1 MSDEFHDNI
10 GLTQGS
16 ALTVYRGDRINQ
28 HEGCS
33 REDDYADDLAIL
45 AERKHELQEAL
56 EEWNEVF
63 TKHGLRMSL
72 NKTEMVW
79 VEKQGEN
86 LK

>member
-1 MSDEFHDNI
+1 MSDEFHGNT

-16 ALTVYRGDRINQ
+16 ALTVYRGDIINQ

-33 REDDYADDLAIL
+33 QEDDYAD
-45 AERKHELQEAL
+45 

-63 TKHGLRMSL
+63 TKLGLRMSL
-72 NKTEMVW
+72 NKTEVVW

-86 LK
+86 LKLK